1 MDLGLAAK
9 RSIVTGGSRGIGYAI
24 ARALATEGA
33 DVVIAARTAA
43 DLDIAAKTLSEETG
57 RRIVPVPTDTSD
69 QASVDALVA
78 RAVAELGGVD
88 ILVNSAATP
97 WTADKPTSF
106 AATTDDIVRNEVEI
120 KVLGCLRT
128 ARAVAP
134 YLIEQGWGRII
145 NISGLGA
152 RSANSIAQTVRNVS
166 VAAVTKNLADEL
178 GPHSINVTVVHPGR
192 TRTERL
198 AARLAEES
206 AETGTPIAELEQ
218 QIAKNSVN
226 RLIDASE
233 VADVV
238 AFLASPRSI
247 GITGDAIA
255 VGGGVPGAVYY

>member
-1 MDLGLAAK
+1 M
-9 RSIVTGGSRGIGYAI
+9 GYAI

-57 RRIVPVPTDTSD
+57 RRIVPVPTDTGD

-97 WTADKPTSF
+97 WSANKPTDF
-106 AATTDDIVRNEVEI
+106 AATTDDVVRNEVEI

-134 YLIEQGWGRII
+134 YLIAQGWGRII

-178 GPHSINVTVVHPGR
+178 GPHGINVTVVHPGR

-206 AETGTPIAELEQ
+206 AETGTPVAELEQ

>member
-1 MDLGLAAK
+1 MDLGLTAK
-9 RSIVTGGSRGIGYAI
+9 RTIVTGGSRGIGYAI

-57 RRIVPVPTDTSD
+57 RRIVPVPTDTGD

-97 WTADKPTSF
+97 WSANKPTDF
-106 AATTDDIVRNEVEI
+106 AATTDDVVRNEVEI

-134 YLIEQGWGRII
+134 YLIAQGWGRII

-178 GPHSINVTVVHPGR
+178 GPHGINVTVVHPGR

-206 AETGTPIAELEQ
+206 AETGTPVAELEQ

>member
-1 MDLGLAAK
+1 MDLGLTAK
-9 RSIVTGGSRGIGYAI
+9 RAIVTGGSRGIGYAI

-134 YLIEQGWGRII
+134 YLIEQGWGRIRFW
-145 NISGLGA
+145 LTLRDGA
-152 RSANSIAQTVRNVS
+152 TPCLSAGSRRFCLTDFDHGSQPRYR
-166 VAAVTKNLADEL
+166 K
-178 GPHSINVTVVHPGR
+178 
-192 TRTERL
+192 
-198 AARLAEES
+198 
-206 AETGTPIAELEQ
+206 Q
-218 QIAKNSVN
+218 
-226 RLIDASE
+226 
-233 VADVV
+233 
-238 AFLASPRSI
+238 RSI
-247 GITGDAIA
+247 RALQHQR
-255 VGGGVPGAVYY
+255 